1 VAQIGLQLA
10 SGALAQVHLDY
21 LRPGYGREM
30 EIVGRQGVLRWDY
43 VQGVVTLEADG
54 QPAREVHR
62 VPEGFVR
69 NHLFLTH
76 MRHFLQR
83 LQSPTLPASSPLD
96 EAVAVL
102 QVALAAHHSAQQRQH
117 VRPSDLQG

>member
-1 VAQIGLQLA
+1 
-10 SGALAQVHLDY
+10 
-21 LRPGYGREM
+21 M

-43 VQGVVTLEADG
+43 VQGVVTLEAAG
-54 QPAREVHR
+54 QAPREVHR

-96 EAVAVL
+96 EAVSVL
-102 QVALAAHHSAQQRQH
+102 QVALAAHRSAEQRQH
-117 VRPSDLQG
+117 VRPADLQG